1 MLLLMAFSQLRFS
14 FAGKKVLDFKDKLFD
29 LEKYAFRVSREYE
42 DEKTFFEIFNSL
54 LEQDNANQLEA
65 ILIGAWS
72 DELFDENS
80 APVVEALVAAKDK
93 LSNLKGIFLG
103 DITYEQCEVSWLHQ
117 CDVAPLFHA
126 YPKLEY
132 FGVRGSNDLVFGHLE
147 HTGLKQL
154 TVQSG
159 GLDVQIVRDIL
170 GSEFPNLEHLD
181 LYLGTDGYGANTAVD
196 DLAPLFRGEIFPNL
210 NRLGL
215 RNSDLSDAIAGAIA
229 NSPILERI
237 KTLDLSLGT
246 LSDEGAK
253 ALVASEKLSNLE
265 KLDIHYHYVS
275 EAVVGELRS
284 HLRKHKV
291 KLDAAE
297 PQDPE
302 DDWRAPQTGE

>member
-1 MLLLMAFSQLRFS
+1 MAISEYRFS
-14 FAGKKVLDFKDKLFD
+14 FAGKKVVEFKDKLFD
-29 LEKYAFRVSREYE
+29 LEKYAFRVRRDYE
-42 DEKTFFEIFNSL
+42 DERTFLEIFNAL
-54 LEQDNANQLEA
+54 LEQENAPQLEA

-72 DELFDENS
+72 DELFDEDS
-80 APVVEALVAAKDK
+80 APIVEALVAAKDR
-93 LSNLKGIFLG
+93 LPNLKGIFLG
-103 DITYEQCEVSWLHQ
+103 DIVYHECEISWIHQ
-117 CDVAPLFHA
+117 SDVAPLFHA

-132 FGVRGSNDLVFGHLE
+132 FGVRGSTDLVFGHLE
-147 HTGLKQL
+147 HAALKQL

-170 GSEFPNLEHLD
+170 GSDLPNLEHLD
-181 LYLGTDGYGANTAVD
+181 LYLGTDNYGANTAVD
-196 DLAPLFRGEIFPNL
+196 DLAPLFRGEVFPNL

-215 RNSDLSDAIAGAIA
+215 RNSDLSDAIAGVIA

-237 KTLDLSLGT
+237 KILDLSLGT

-253 ALVASEKLSNLE
+253 ALMASEKLGNLE
-265 KLDIHYHYVS
+265 KVDIHYHYVS

-284 HLRKHKV
+284 HLKKHKI

-297 PQDPE
+297 PQDPN